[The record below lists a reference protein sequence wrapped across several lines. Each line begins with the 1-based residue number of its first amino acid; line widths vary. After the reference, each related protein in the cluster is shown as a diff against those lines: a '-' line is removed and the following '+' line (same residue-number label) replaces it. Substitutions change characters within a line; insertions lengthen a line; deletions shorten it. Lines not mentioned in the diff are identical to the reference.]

1 MSTLRD
7 EIAETLGAH
16 RNGPASDGRGWFR
29 TDEQRAE
36 LYAEADAILAAVTK
50 TDRLINQGDVYQV
63 IETDWLD
70 GNDEHKSFTVY
81 TQPHGEAL

>member
-7 EIAETLGAH
+7 EI
-16 RNGPASDGRGWFR
+16 
-29 TDEQRAE
+29 
-36 LYAEADAILAAVTK
+36 YAEADAILAAIVK
-50 TDRLINQGDVYQV
+50 RDRLINQGDVYRV

-81 TQPHGEAL
+81 TQPDKED